1 MAKKLAVLIIHG
13 MGTQTPSFADSL
25 VAELKSRLAAH
36 GKNATEVAFATVFW
50 ADITQPAQEAYLG
63 RARKDHDL
71 DFMSV
76 RRFVVGALGD
86 AAAYQRIDDSNNS
99 VYTAIHER
107 IQAIIH
113 DLFVTQLGETSVPL
127 VVMAH
132 SLGGHIMSN
141 YIWDIQN
148 GNVPRQGLSGFEKFW
163 SHAGMITFGCNIP
176 LFTFAYKKIEPIE
189 FPSLR
194 LPSNVKTLAR
204 WYNFY
209 DPDDVLGYPLK
220 PVSPSYARIVDAD
233 TAINVGGLLSSWNPA
248 SHTQYWTGD
257 SFTKPVATFLATLL

>member
-1 MAKKLAVLIIHG
+1 MATKLAVLVIHG
-13 MGTQTPSFADSL
+13 MGTQTPGFADSL
-25 VAELKSRLAAH
+25 VVELNSRLEDH
-36 GKNATEVAFATVFW
+36 GKDSAEIAFATVFW

-107 IQAIIH
+107 VQTVIH
-113 DLFVTQLGETSVPL
+113 HLFVSQLGETSVPL

-189 FPSLR
+189 FPSPR
-194 LPSNVKTLAR
+194 LPSNVKSLAR

-248 SHTQYWTGD
+248 SHTQYWTDD

>member
-1 MAKKLAVLIIHG
+1 MATKLAVLIIHG
-13 MGTQTPSFADSL
+13 MGTQTPGFADEL
-25 VAELKSRLAAH
+25 IAELKQRLAAH
-36 GKNATEVAFATVFW
+36 GKDATEVAFAAVFW
-50 ADITQPAQEAYLG
+50 ADITQPAQETYLA
-63 RARKDHDL
+63 RARETDEL
-71 DFMSV
+71 DFLSV

-86 AAAYQRIDDSNNS
+86 AAAYQKIEDPNNS

-107 IQAIIH
+107 IQVVIH
-113 DLFVTQLGETSVPL
+113 DLFVNQLGEISVPL

-141 YIWDIQN
+141 YIWDMQK
-148 GNVPRQGLSGFEKFW
+148 GNVTRQGLSGFEKFW

-189 FPSLR
+189 FPSPR
-194 LPSNVKTLAR
+194 LPPKVKALAR

-220 PVSPSYARIVDAD
+220 PVSAGYARVVDAD

-248 SHTQYWTGD
+248 SHGKYWTDD
-257 SFTKPVATFLATLL
+257 SFTRPVATFLATFL